1 MAVIETI
8 YDLHNHADKKGLS
21 RVHIMSIKPI
31 FLKLSERIESVV
43 MDFKGISHASD
54 FILGKAVFGIL
65 W

>member
-8 YDLHNHADKKGLS
+8 YDLYNRADKKGFS

-43 MDFKGISHASD
+43 MYLKGFSHASD
-54 FILGKAVFGIL
+54 CILD
-65 W
+65 

>member
-8 YDLHNHADKKGLS
+8 YDLHNHADKKGFS

-43 MDFKGISHASD
+43 MYLKGFSHASD
-54 FILGKAVFGIL
+54 CILD
-65 W
+65 